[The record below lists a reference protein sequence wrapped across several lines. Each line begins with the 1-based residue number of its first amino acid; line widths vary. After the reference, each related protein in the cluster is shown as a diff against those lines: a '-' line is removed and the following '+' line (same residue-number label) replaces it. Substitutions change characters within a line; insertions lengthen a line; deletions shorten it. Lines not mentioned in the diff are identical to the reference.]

1 MPKLRYSLPFV
12 LLLLSSLQMI
22 AASSN
27 PFKPFFGAKWV
38 IQSAFVTACSS
49 NCPSVCV
56 TNVSIDDGGPDKAN
70 MMIQLLASS
79 ASRSGRTADPG
90 PYLVVLSVT
99 SSSGPNL
106 SAQGTFPG
114 VLGGPDENVTL
125 SMDSVNYG
133 FNLNLGIL
141 AITSAPSA
149 SVVVSPAVSLIVVII
164 FLLFIVA
171 L

>member
-70 MMIQLLASS
+70 MMIQLLA
-79 ASRSGRTADPG
+79 
-90 PYLVVLSVT
+90 YLVVLSVT

-133 FNLNLGIL
+133 FNLNLQVKGNSATCPFTGIL